1 MHSILP
7 QAILGKNQTKNKK
20 EKKQFIK
27 QLKMNTKSFIIFAAC
42 AAASALMSSCSNEEN
57 AATNGQLTTFT
68 GGIVTETPMTRVQL
82 GASESSTVAPSILT
96 RTSMDR
102 TEIGGKGTFFWEAGD
117 VIYVQDDNN
126 ALFKSQSNITDKTA
140 RNTFLVNGAYGAKTS
155 YDVYYYGTNS
165 GSDSKKVV
173 IAATQTQTAFN
184 DTKHF
189 GASGDCGVA
198 KATKN
203 TEAGKSG
210 YKFDLEHKA
219 AYLCFLP
226 YIASQD
232 QREGTKI
239 QSIEVTSDNNIAG
252 TYDLSSTGLSG
263 EGSSKTITLRAGA
276 DGLLL
281 ADKAVNTQSIT
292 NSLYMVV
299 APGTH
304 TIKVK
309 YTILDTKAN
318 KTLTLTKS
326 YGSRTLAANT
336 IYDIPVNLSRATV
349 YDCHNYYMWDA
360 VKNYW
365 SGHEWDTA
373 EPWQPTVNDETNEN
387 NPLSNEDELSRWYHE
402 GWSGFEASVNPIFSK
417 LPNAN
422 EIAWYVVKGAPHW
435 DNTTQWKA
443 FGKTYTGGLWLKK
456 LSVIAKENHKTL
468 DELKNRNPENYD
480 MRLEFWTTHVVPSS
494 GKPKDSELSDYFFLP
509 AVGFYDFDSLSKFGS
524 EGDYWSSTATI
535 YGNTETAYGLH
546 FKSGIVKVFNLDRTF
561 GIVAQ
566 PFE

>member
-1 MHSILP
+1 MKRKSLI
-7 QAILGKNQTKNKK
+7 T
-20 EKKQFIK
+20 FI
-27 QLKMNTKSFIIFAAC
+27 AC
-42 AAASALMSSCSNEEN
+42 VAASALMSSCSNEEN
-57 AATNGQLTTFT
+57 AATNGQLATFT
-68 GGIVTETPMTRVQL
+68 GGIVTEAPMIRVQL

-239 QSIEVTSDNNIAG
+239 QSIEVTSDKNIAG
-252 TYDLSSTGLSG
+252 TYELSSTGLSG
-263 EGSSKTITLRAGA
+263 EGGSKTIMLRAGA

-326 YGSRTLAANT
+326 YGSRTLVANT

-365 SGHEWDTA
+365 SGHEWDTT
-373 EPWQPTVNDETNEN
+373 EPWQPTENDGEN
-387 NPLSNEDELSRWYHE
+387 DNIPWSKEDDPSRWYHE
-402 GWSGFEASVNPIFSK
+402 AGTSGFEASVNPIFSK

-456 LSVIAKENHKTL
+456 LSVIAKENKKTL
-468 DELKNRNPENYD
+468 DELKNMSPSPEGKD
-480 MRLEFWTTHVVPSS
+480 MRLEFWVTHVVPSS

-509 AVGFYDFDSLSKFGS
+509 ALGFYDSGSLTNFGS
-524 EGDYWSSTATI
+524 EGDYWSSTATY
-535 YGNTETAYGLH
+535 YGATATAYGLK
-546 FKSGIVKVFNLDRTF
+546 FDSTIVNVFNLDRPF
-561 GIVAQ
+561 GMVAQ

>member
-1 MHSILP
+1 M
-7 QAILGKNQTKNKK
+7 K
-20 EKKQFIK
+20 
-27 QLKMNTKSFIIFAAC
+27 TKSFITFAAC
-42 AAASALMSSCSNEEN
+42 VAASALMSSCSNEEN
-57 AATNGQLTTFT
+57 AATNGQLTAFT
-68 GGIVTETPMTRVQL
+68 GGIVTEAPMTRVQL
-82 GASESSTVAPSILT
+82 GASESSTVAPGFLT

-102 TEIGGKGTFFWEAGD
+102 PAIGGKGTFFWEAGD

-126 ALFKSQSNITDKTA
+126 KLFKSQSNITDKTA

-165 GSDSKKVV
+165 SSDSKKVV

-239 QSIEVTSDNNIAG
+239 KSIEVTSDKNIAG

-263 EGSSKTITLRAGA
+263 EGSSKTITLNAGT

-281 ADKAVNTQSIT
+281 ADKAVSTQSIT

-299 APGTH
+299 APAPGAH

-309 YTILDTKAN
+309 YTLLDTKTN

-336 IYDIPVNLSRATV
+336 IYDIPVNLSMATSSDGGHKETNASETLEEIRV
-349 YDCHNYYMWDA
+349 YDGHNYYMWDA
-360 VKNYW
+360 AKNCW
-365 SGHEWDTA
+365 FGHEWDSADT
-373 EPWQPTVNDETNEN
+373 WQLTTDGATNEN
-387 NPLSNEDELSRWYHE
+387 YPKSNADARWYHE
-402 GWSGFEASVNPIFSK
+402 GSGSFEASVNPLFSK

-422 EIAWYVVKGAPHW
+422 EMAWYAMKGNAHW
-435 DNTTQWKA
+435 DNSTQWEV
-443 FGKTYTGGLWLKK
+443 FGKVYTGGLWLKK
-456 LSVIAKENHKTL
+456 LSVIAKENNKQL
-468 DELKNRNPENYD
+468 ADLKNANPENID
-480 MRLEFWTTHVVPSS
+480 MRTTYGDYSISPIS
-494 GKPKDSELSDYFFLP
+494 GKPKDSEISKYFFLP
-509 AVGFYDFDSLSKFGS
+509 ALNFYYNGRFFDQYIQGS
-524 EGDYWSSTATI
+524 YWSSSANPSSSKEA
-535 YGNTETAYGLH
+535 YALFFGNNLVDVGLSDYRA
-546 FKSGIVKVFNLDRTF
+546 SGYIVL
-561 GIVAQ
+561 
-566 PFE
+566 PFQ

>member
-1 MHSILP
+1 MKRKSLI
-7 QAILGKNQTKNKK
+7 T
-20 EKKQFIK
+20 FI
-27 QLKMNTKSFIIFAAC
+27 AC
-42 AAASALMSSCSNEEN
+42 VVASALMSSCSNEEN
-57 AATNGQLTTFT
+57 AATNGQLATFT
-68 GGIVTETPMTRVQL
+68 GGIVTEAPMNRVQL
-82 GASESSTVAPSILT
+82 GASDSSTVAPGILT

-239 QSIEVTSDNNIAG
+239 QSIEVTSDKNIAG
-252 TYDLSSTGLSG
+252 AYDLSSTGLSG
-263 EGSSKTITLRAGA
+263 EGSSKTIMLRAGA

-326 YGSRTLAANT
+326 YGSRTLVANT
-336 IYDIPVNLSRATV
+336 IYDIPVNLSRATHNEIKV
-349 YDCHNYYMWDA
+349 YDGHNYYMWDA
-360 VKNYW
+360 KENYW
-365 SGHEWDTA
+365 SGHEWNTA
-373 EPWQPTVNDETNEN
+373 DPWQPTPNHTTNDNYPQDSETD
-387 NPLSNEDELSRWYHE
+387 PSRWFHE
-402 GWSGFEASVNPIFSK
+402 GMSGFEASVNPIFSK

-422 EIAWYVVKGAPHW
+422 EMAWYLMKGDPHY
-435 DNTTQWKA
+435 DNSTKWKA
-443 FGKTYTGGLWLKK
+443 FGNTYTGGLWIKK

-468 DELKNRNPENYD
+468 DDLKNKNPEGTD
-480 MRLEFWTTHVVPSS
+480 MRITYWINSVVPSS
-494 GKPKDSELSDYFFLP
+494 GKPKDSELNNYVFLP
-509 AVGFYDFDSLSKFGS
+509 ALGYYDYDELYVFGS
-524 EGDYWSSTATI
+524 EGDYWSSTAT
-535 YGNTETAYGLH
+535 YSGGSQTAYGLH
-546 FKSGIVKVFNLDRTF
+546 FDSTTVNVFNLDRLH
-561 GIVAQ
+561 GGVAQ

>member
-1 MHSILP
+1 MKRKSLI
-7 QAILGKNQTKNKK
+7 T
-20 EKKQFIK
+20 FI
-27 QLKMNTKSFIIFAAC
+27 AC
-42 AAASALMSSCSNEEN
+42 VAASALMSSCSNEEN
-57 AATNGQLTTFT
+57 AATNGQLATFT
-68 GGIVTETPMTRVQL
+68 GGIVTEAPMNRVQL

-239 QSIEVTSDNNIAG
+239 QSIEVTSDKNIAG

-336 IYDIPVNLSRATV
+336 IYDIPVNLSRATHNEIKV

-402 GWSGFEASVNPIFSK
+402 GTSGFEASVNPIFSK

-422 EIAWYVVKGAPHW
+422 EIAWYVLKGAPHW

-443 FGKTYTGGLWLKK
+443 FGKTHTGGLWLKK

-468 DELKNRNPENYD
+468 DELKNKNPEGKD

-509 AVGFYDFDSLSKFGS
+509 AVGFYDFDSLSNFGS

>member
-1 MHSILP
+1 MKRKSLI
-7 QAILGKNQTKNKK
+7 T
-20 EKKQFIK
+20 FI
-27 QLKMNTKSFIIFAAC
+27 AC
-42 AAASALMSSCSNEEN
+42 VAASALMSSCSNEEN
-57 AATNGQLTTFT
+57 AATNGQLATFT
-68 GGIVTETPMTRVQL
+68 GGIVTETPMNRVQL

-239 QSIEVTSDNNIAG
+239 QSIEVTSDKNIAG

-336 IYDIPVNLSRATV
+336 IYDIPVNLSRATHNEIKV
-349 YDCHNYYMWDA
+349 YDGHNYYMWDA

-365 SGHEWDTA
+365 SGHEWDTT
-373 EPWQPTVNDETNEN
+373 EPWQPTENNGENEN
-387 NPLSNEDELSRWYHE
+387 IPWSKDDDPSRWYHE
-402 GWSGFEASVNPIFSK
+402 GRNGFEASVNPLFSK

-468 DELKNRNPENYD
+468 DELKNMSPSPEGKD
-480 MRLEFWTTHVVPSS
+480 MRLEYWVTDVVPSS

-509 AVGFYDFDSLSKFGS
+509 AMGFYDSGSLTNFGS
-524 EGDYWSSTATI
+524 EGDYWSSTATFF
-535 YGNTETAYGLH
+535 GGFDQTAYGLK
-546 FKSGIVKVFNLDRTF
+546 FDSTIVNVFNLDRQF

>member
-1 MHSILP
+1 MKRKSLI
-7 QAILGKNQTKNKK
+7 T
-20 EKKQFIK
+20 FI
-27 QLKMNTKSFIIFAAC
+27 AC
-42 AAASALMSSCSNEEN
+42 VAASALMSSCSNEEN
-57 AATNGQLTTFT
+57 AATNGQLATFT
-68 GGIVTETPMTRVQL
+68 GGIVTEAPMNRVQL

-102 TEIGGKGTFFWEAGD
+102 TDIGGKGTFFWEAGD

-239 QSIEVTSDNNIAG
+239 QSIEVTSDKNIAG
-252 TYDLSSTGLSG
+252 TYDLTSTGLSG

-326 YGSRTLAANT
+326 YGSRTLVANT
-336 IYDIPVNLSRATV
+336 IYDIPVNLSRATHNEIKV
-349 YDCHNYYMWDA
+349 YDGHNYYMWDA
-360 VKNYW
+360 KENYW

-373 EPWQPTVNDETNEN
+373 VPWQPTVNGGDGSDNI
-387 NPLSNEDELSRWYHE
+387 PWSKEDDSSRWYHE
-402 GWSGFEASVNPIFSK
+402 GMSNFEASVNPLFSK
-417 LPNAN
+417 IPNAN

-435 DNTTQWKA
+435 DNTTQWKI

-468 DELKNRNPENYD
+468 DELKNKSPEGKD
-480 MRLEFWTTHVVPSS
+480 MRLEFWVTDVVPSS

-509 AVGFYDFDSLSKFGS
+509 AMGFYDSGEFTNLGF
-524 EGDYWSSTATI
+524 EGDYWSSTATFF
-535 YGNTETAYGLH
+535 GGFDQTAYGLH
-546 FKSGIVKVFNLDRTF
+546 FQSDKVNVFNLDRQF

>member
-57 AATNGQLTTFT
+57 AATNGQLATFT
-68 GGIVTETPMTRVQL
+68 GGIVTEAPMNRVQL

-126 ALFKSQSNITDKTA
+126 ALFNSQNNIADKTA
-140 RNTFLVNGAYGAKTS
+140 RNTFSVNGAYGAKTS
-155 YDVYYYGTNS
+155 YDVYYHGTNS
-165 GSDSKKVV
+165 GSDPKKVV
-173 IAATQTQTAFN
+173 ISATQTQTAFN

-203 TEAGKSG
+203 TDPGKSG
-210 YKFDLEHKA
+210 YEFDLEHKA
-219 AYLCFLP
+219 SYLCFLP
-226 YIASQD
+226 YIDSQN
-232 QREGTKI
+232 QRERTKI
-239 QSIEVTSDNNIAG
+239 KSIEVTSDKNIAG
-252 TYDLSSTGLSG
+252 TYALSSTGLSG
-263 EGSSKTITLRAGA
+263 EGSSKTITLRAGT

-281 ADKAVNTQSIT
+281 ADKTVSTQSIN

-299 APGTH
+299 APGAH

-309 YTILDTKAN
+309 YTILDTKKN

-326 YGSRTLAANT
+326 YGSRTLVANT
-336 IYDIPVNLSRATV
+336 IYDIPVDLSEIKV
-349 YDCHNYYMWDA
+349 YDGHIYYMWDA
-360 VKNYW
+360 KENYW
-365 SGHEWDTA
+365 SGHEWDSA
-373 EPWQPTVNDETNEN
+373 EPWQPTTDYGINEKD
-387 NPLSNEDELSRWYHE
+387 PQSNEDVRWYHE
-402 GWSGFEASVNPIFSK
+402 GYTNFEASVNPLFSK

-422 EIAWYVVKGAPHW
+422 EIAWYAMYGAPHW
-435 DNTTQWKA
+435 DNSTKWKLY
-443 FGKTYTGGLWLKK
+443 GKTYTGGLWLKK
-456 LSVIAKENHKTL
+456 LSVIAKERGK
-468 DELKNRNPENYD
+468 ELNDLKLMNPDNMD
-480 MRLEFWTTHVVPSS
+480 MHSDYWSKVFPTTS
-494 GKPKDSELSDYFFLP
+494 GKPKASEIGDYFFLP
-509 AVGFYDFDSLSKFGS
+509 ALGFYDYGEFSHLGT
-524 EGDYWSSTATI
+524 EGDYWSSTAT
-535 YGNTETAYGLH
+535 YAGGTEGAYILH
-546 FKSGIVKVFNLDRTF
+546 FDDKEVKVFILDRLH
-561 GIVAQ
+561 GAVAQ

>member
-1 MHSILP
+1 MKRKSLI
-7 QAILGKNQTKNKK
+7 T
-20 EKKQFIK
+20 FI
-27 QLKMNTKSFIIFAAC
+27 AC
-42 AAASALMSSCSNEEN
+42 VAASALMSSCSNEEN
-57 AATNGQLTTFT
+57 AATNGQLATFT
-68 GGIVTETPMTRVQL
+68 GGIVTEAPMNRVQL

-102 TEIGGKGTFFWEAGD
+102 TDIGGKGTFFWEAGD

-239 QSIEVTSDNNIAG
+239 QSIEVTSDKNIAG

-263 EGSSKTITLRAGA
+263 EGSSKTIMLRAGA

-336 IYDIPVNLSRATV
+336 IYDIPVNLSRATHNEIKV
-349 YDCHNYYMWDA
+349 YDGHNYYMWDA
-360 VKNYW
+360 KENYW
-365 SGHEWDTA
+365 SGHEWNTA
-373 EPWQPTVNDETNEN
+373 VPWQPTPNHATNDNY
-387 NPLSNEDELSRWYHE
+387 PQGSDDELSRWYHE
-402 GWSGFEASVNPIFSK
+402 GMSGFEASVNPIFSK

-422 EIAWYVVKGAPHW
+422 EMAWYLMKGDPHY
-435 DNTTQWKA
+435 DNSTKWKA
-443 FGKTYTGGLWLKK
+443 FGNTYTGGLWIKK

-468 DELKNRNPENYD
+468 DDLKNKNPEGTD
-480 MRLEFWTTHVVPSS
+480 MRITYWINSVVPSS
-494 GKPKDSELSDYFFLP
+494 GKPKDSELNNYVFLP
-509 AVGFYDFDSLSKFGS
+509 ALGYYDYDELYVFGS
-524 EGDYWSSTATI
+524 EGDYWSSTAT
-535 YGNTETAYGLH
+535 YSGGSQTAYGLH
-546 FKSGIVKVFNLDRTF
+546 FDSTTVNVFNLDRLH
-561 GIVAQ
+561 GGVAQ